1 MGNAPRELAG
11 TGVGLGGVKSRLE
24 HLYAT
29 DQRLDIE
36 ARRPTGTRVRIEIPY
51 RAALETAEAI
61 PA

>member
-1 MGNAPRELAG
+1 MQAFPSIKLIILAC
-11 TGVGLGGVKSRLE
+11 VQDV
-24 HLYAT
+24 
-29 DQRLDIE
+29 E